1 MYAPFAY
8 PVHKWAMTV
17 DANSCTGCSAC
28 VAACYAENNLHVVG
42 KDYVEIG
49 RVMSWIR
56 VERYFPPKDKAD
68 EAPLMQ
74 VAPMLCQHCDRAPCE
89 PVCPVFAS
97 AHTKEGLNQQIYNRC
112 VGTRYCNNNCPYKV
126 RRFNWSL
133 PEWDEPLNLQLNPD
147 VSVRGAGVME
157 KCSFCIQ
164 RITYAE
170 LNALI
175 EKRPVRDGEV
185 QPACVQACPSKAMT
199 FGDEDDPQSAMMQ
212 RRIDNKLRRYLVLE
226 EINVG
231 PNVTYLRDIYQ
242 TKGKA

>member
-1 MYAPFAY
+1 
-8 PVHKWAMTV
+8 
-17 DANSCTGCSAC
+17 
-28 VAACYAENNLHVVG
+28 
-42 KDYVEIG
+42 
-49 RVMSWIR
+49 
-56 VERYFPPKDKAD
+56 
-68 EAPLMQ
+68 MQ
-74 VAPMLCQHCDRAPCE
+74 VAPMLCQQCDRAPCE

-164 RITYAE
+164 RITYSE

-175 EKRPVRDGEV
+175 EKRPVRDGEI

-199 FGDEDDPQSAMMQ
+199 FGDEDDPQSAMM
-212 RRIDNKLRRYLVLE
+212 RRRADNKLRRYLVLE
-226 EINVG
+226 EINTG